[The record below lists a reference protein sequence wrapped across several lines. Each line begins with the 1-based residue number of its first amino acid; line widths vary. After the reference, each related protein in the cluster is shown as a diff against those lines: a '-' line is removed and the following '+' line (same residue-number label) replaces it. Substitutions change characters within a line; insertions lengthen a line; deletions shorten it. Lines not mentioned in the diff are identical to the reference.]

1 MKVSV
6 LIYYQSGNLAIA
18 CFAPNE
24 QVVTALIPL
33 ISFVQYSNTFLHEL
47 YQTYKLQDESISE
60 IKFKTEVS
68 REVYHYIHN
77 NKKAKI
83 ILNSIYGKIRGV

>member
-6 LIYYQSGNLAIA
+6 LIYPNSHNLAIA
-18 CFAPNE
+18 CFTPN
-24 QVVTALIPL
+24 QNVITALLPL
-33 ISFVQYSNTFLHEL
+33 DTFVKESNSFLHEL
-47 YQTYKLQDESISE
+47 YQTYKLEDESISE

-77 NKKAKI
+77 NKEAKI

>member
-6 LIYYQSGNLAIA
+6 LIYPKSHNLAIA
-18 CFAPNE
+18 CFTPN
-24 QVVTALIPL
+24 QNVITALLPL
-33 ISFVQYSNTFLHEL
+33 DTFVKESNTFLHEL

-77 NKKAKI
+77 NKQAKL
-83 ILNSIYGKIRGV
+83 ILNTIYGKIRGV

>member
-6 LIYYQSGNLAIA
+6 LIYHKSHNLAIA
-18 CFAPNE
+18 CFTPN
-24 QVVTALIPL
+24 QNVIASLLPL
-33 ISFVQYSNTFLHEL
+33 DTFVKESNSFLHEL

-77 NKKAKI
+77 NKQAKL